1 RGIGWAGVKQ
11 RQSESHHSGHWI
23 VRFELDS
30 GSTRHHRLA
39 ALSCATPAAL
49 AALWHPPSSRRPSPE
64 QLPARSG
71 RTTTLLSSW
80 NGPFVESF
88 HGKFSSGHKCWIFK
102 EGHCCPHFL
111 EPTRRETE
119 FLPFHAARKT
129 EIKSV
134 QRRRAEQPAAQSK

>member
-11 RQSESHHSGHWI
+11 RQSESHHSGDWI
-23 VRFELDS
+23 VRFDLDS

-39 ALSCATPAAL
+39 TLSCAMPAAR
-49 AALWHPPSSRRPSPE
+49 AVLWHPPSSRRPSPE

-88 HGKFSSGHKCWIFK
+88 HGMFSSRHLGWIFK
-102 EGHCCPHFL
+102 EGQHCPNSL
-111 EPTRRETE
+111 NRR
-119 FLPFHAARKT
+119 
-129 EIKSV
+129 V
-134 QRRRAEQPAAQSK
+134 